1 MSRAPLRV
9 LVQRAVKPAW
19 LPEAAAIR
27 RWATAAAGAG
37 RGGEITVRIV
47 GEAESAALNQRYRG
61 KIGPTN
67 VLSFPAEVDMPLPAD
82 EPPPLGDIV
91 VCAPVVEREAAEQGK
106 TLEAHFAHL
115 VVHGTLHLVGYD
127 HEDDADADVMEARER
142 EILAEFGF
150 GDPYEAERAVRA
162 P

>member
-1 MSRAPLRV
+1 APPRTDSMSRAPLRV

-19 LPEAAAIR
+19 LPGTAAIR

-91 VCAPVVEREAAEQGK
+91 VCAPVVEREAAEQSK

-127 HEDDADADVMEARER
+127 HEDD
-142 EILAEFGF
+142 
-150 GDPYEAERAVRA
+150 
-162 P
+162 